1 MNIAKIFL
9 RASLLASLLML
20 PLQVLAHT
28 GLKTSAPADGAALQT
43 APASIDLEFTAA
55 VRLIKLEVSTGGKAL
70 EIAFKPAA
78 ESVAKYSIPTP
89 GLSAGTY
96 TVDWAVLGTDGHAVT
111 NSFSFS
117 VAPTIAA
124 SQ

>member
-1 MNIAKIFL
+1 MNFAKLFL
-9 RASLLASLLML
+9 RASLLASLLAL

-28 GLKTSAPADGAALQT
+28 GLKTSAPADGAVLQA

-55 VRLIKLEVSTGGKAL
+55 VRLIKLEVSSGGNAL
-70 EIAFKPAA
+70 ETAFKPAA
-78 ESVAKYSIPTP
+78 ELTAKYSIPTP
-89 GLSAGTY
+89 GLAAGAY
-96 TVDWAVLGTDGHAVT
+96 TVDWAVIGADGHTVT

-117 VAPTIAA
+117 VAPSVAT